1 MENRV
6 RFQRQKD
13 VEEIIRRVQE
23 KMRQWGV
30 TVAYLA
36 TQLGVSRQYAWQL
49 AYYKTPISAEKARLI
64 ERTVDAVIVQR
75 KHIRSFGEQLRAA
88 RIASGLTLK
97 QVAEKIGYSWVG
109 VERWEKNICRPKPGV
124 LWHLFTVYGQTL
136 HSMSPGMLQPGANVE
151 SQLIRPQPMQR

>member
-1 MENRV
+1 M

-13 VEEIIRRVQE
+13 VEEITRRVRG

-30 TVAYLA
+30 TVAFLA

-49 AYYKTPISAEKARLI
+49 AYYKTPISSEKALSI
-64 ERTVDAVIVQR
+64 ERAVDTVIAQR
-75 KHIRSFGEQLRAA
+75 KHIRSFGDQLRAA

-109 VERWEKNICRPKPGV
+109 VERWEKDICRPKPGV

-136 HSMSPGMLQPGANVE
+136 HSMSPGMLQPAADVE
-151 SQLIRPQPMQR
+151 SQLSLPQPAQR